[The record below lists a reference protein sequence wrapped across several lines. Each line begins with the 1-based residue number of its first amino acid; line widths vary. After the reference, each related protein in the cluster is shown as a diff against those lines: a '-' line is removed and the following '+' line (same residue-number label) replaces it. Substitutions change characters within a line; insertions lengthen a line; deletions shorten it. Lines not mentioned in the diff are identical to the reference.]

1 MMSLVQEETP
11 AATTNGSPA
20 TGNGSEAVETEAAA
34 AAAAAASE
42 QKSAPKQL
50 PKLSRAAQSIAQM
63 RTVGAVTK
71 QVDTL
76 QMI

>member
-1 MMSLVQEETP
+1 MSLVQEETP
-11 AATTNGSPA
+11 AATTNGPPA
-20 TGNGSEAVETEAAA
+20 TGNGSEAVETEGA

>member
-20 TGNGSEAVETEAAA
+20 TGNGSEAVETE
-34 AAAAAASE
+34 AAAAASE